1 MRDLTFRTGS
11 KQNWEKTP
19 APLHR
24 KVSQALSGDKSKPGF
39 NDFYKRRELNSRNE
53 SIQRFWNTPL
63 IQLDKNIHEAND
75 NCINEGLSVEDIM
88 DKLKMR
94 LLLKA
99 YVLIKRKLTM
109 TTKLAIL
116 TKGLKHRLTWSWDYK
131 FK

>member
-1 MRDLTFRTGS
+1 MRDLTFRTRS
-11 KQNWEKTP
+11 KQNWAKTP

-24 KVSQALSGDKSKPGF
+24 KVSHALNGDKSKPCF

-63 IQLDKNIHEAND
+63 IQLDKNILEAND

-88 DKLKMR
+88 NKLKMR